1 MESPIIPLGD
11 KIVIL
16 PQEEGEQMYGNII
29 VPDAGQEKP
38 EMGTVLAVGPG
49 RISTDGTLIPNRIEV
64 GVTVMVPKFGAQ
76 VVTVE
81 NATINESFEAVP
93 FDSNLLKEILK
104 ANRTYHSGEIRINKK
119 GLLDAHLHHGDNLY
133 TGYYSNLSNAIQK
146 ISRLGLANQKE
157 EYTLAGFIESFNNIK
172 NKLTNSI
179 KN

>member
-76 VVTVE
+76 VITVE
-81 NATINESFEAVP
+81 NE
-93 FDSNLLKEILK
+93 
-104 ANRTYHSGEIRINKK
+104 TYIVASEN
-119 GLLDAHLHHGDNLY
+119 DV
-133 TGYYSNLSNAIQK
+133 
-146 ISRLGLANQKE
+146 LG
-157 EYTLAGFIESFNNIK
+157 IIK
-172 NKLTNSI
+172 NKDNE
-179 KN
+179 